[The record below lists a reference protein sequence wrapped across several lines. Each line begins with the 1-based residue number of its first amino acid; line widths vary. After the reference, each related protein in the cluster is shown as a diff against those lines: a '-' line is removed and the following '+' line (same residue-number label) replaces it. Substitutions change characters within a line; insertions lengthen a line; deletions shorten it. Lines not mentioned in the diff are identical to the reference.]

1 MARKRRPR
9 IVGLAAMLV
18 VSSSVLADINQCFSE
33 AAGRYQVPAKLLKA
47 IALVESNNKTDAI
60 NGNNSDGSR
69 DYGLMQINSQHLE
82 RLQPYRIT
90 APVLVRD
97 PCTNIHVGAWILAEN
112 LVTTKGDL
120 WAAVGAYNAGF
131 STKPKVQRARRH
143 YVSKVRDALNRVGE

>member
-69 DYGLMQINSQHLE
+69 DYGLM
-82 RLQPYRIT
+82 
-90 APVLVRD
+90 
-97 PCTNIHVGAWILAEN
+97 
-112 LVTTKGDL
+112 
-120 WAAVGAYNAGF
+120 
-131 STKPKVQRARRH
+131 
-143 YVSKVRDALNRVGE
+143 

>member
-1 MARKRRPR
+1 MRKH
-9 IVGLAAMLV
+9 VQAFL
-18 VSSSVLADINQCFSE
+18 SVALTLTLSGHAIADIDNCFME
-33 AAGRYQVPAKLLKA
+33 AAGRYKVPAKLLKA

-60 NGNNSDGSR
+60 NGKNSDGSR

-112 LVTTKGDL
+112 LVTTKGNL

-131 STKPKVQRARRH
+131 STKPKVQKARRK
-143 YVSKVRDALNRVGE
+143 YVAKVRNALQRIGE